1 MMPPRPPGIV
11 KPRLPAARPDAAAQ
25 HPDAMLT
32 AAQRADY
39 EECGFLVLPGFKSA
53 SEVAALK
60 QRALQMV
67 DEFDPAAGASRFST
81 RDRSLIASQRLLDS
95 AEAMHCFFEEE
106 ALDADGRLT
115 VPKAQSINKIGHAM
129 HDLDPVFAAFSKGP
143 ALAALAGGLG
153 LARPQVWQSMVIFKQ
168 PHIGGEVGWHQ
179 DASFFDT
186 EPVTVTTFWFALEDA
201 TTDNGCL
208 WAQPGGHRGAAGVL
222 RERYLHE
229 AGTLR
234 MERLSDAPWP
244 STAQAVPLPVEA
256 GTLIVFHG
264 LLPHYSAPNRSARRR
279 MAYTL
284 HATCGTAAYSP
295 RNWLQRSP
303 ALPVRGFA

>member
-1 MMPPRPPGIV
+1 V
-11 KPRLPAARPDAAAQ
+11 KPRIAAAAPDAAAQ
-25 HPDAMLT
+25 QPEPMLS

-39 EECGFLVLPGFKSA
+39 EERGFLVLPGFKSA

-60 QRALQMV
+60 ARALELV
-67 DEFDPAAGASRFST
+67 DAFEPDAGASRFST
-81 RDRSLIASQRLLDS
+81 RDRSLIASERLLAS

-106 ALDADGRLT
+106 ALGPDGRLA

-129 HDLDPVFAAFSKGP
+129 HDLDPVFSAFSKGP
-143 ALAALAGGLG
+143 ALAALAAGLG

-179 DASFFDT
+179 DASFFET

-201 TTDNGCL
+201 TPDNGCL
-208 WAQPGGHRGAAGVL
+208 WAEPGGHRGPRGVL
-222 RERYLHE
+222 RERYVHQ

-234 MERLSDAPWP
+234 MERLSGAPWP
-244 STAQAVPLPVEA
+244 STDGAVPLPVEA

-264 LLPHYSAPNRSARRR
+264 LLPHYSAPNRSPRRR

-284 HATCGTAAYSP
+284 HATCGSAAYSP
-295 RNWLQRSP
+295 RNWLQRSA
-303 ALPVRGFA
+303 ALPVRGFV